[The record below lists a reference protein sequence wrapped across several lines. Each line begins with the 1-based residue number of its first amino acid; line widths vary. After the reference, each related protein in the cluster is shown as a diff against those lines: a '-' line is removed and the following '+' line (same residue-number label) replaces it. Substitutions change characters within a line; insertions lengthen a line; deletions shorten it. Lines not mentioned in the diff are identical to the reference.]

1 MNIVYKTMV
10 MLVNMGKML
19 PFVLCG
25 IILVSYSETMFSL
38 ATSDFVEWGGYII
51 PNTPISWFVGNYFEY
66 DLVTL
71 FALLIMSIAVQTC
84 FWNKLSLLYLFLQ
97 LKEKEYLLSIEL
109 LGVVPEDE
117 FIITQTNKGEPAV
130 SNKKAPSGKAYM
142 EIARRLLGENVEVT
156 IPGREKKGFLKKL
169 FGK

>member
-1 MNIVYKTMV
+1 MNIVYKTRV
-10 MLVNMGKML
+10 ILVNMGKML

-38 ATSDFVEWGGYII
+38 ATSDFVEWNGYII

-109 LGVVPEDE
+109 YPECIYVICIANILICS
-117 FIITQTNKGEPAV
+117 FFCYKGIRILT
-130 SNKKAPSGKAYM
+130 SSRKQ
-142 EIARRLLGENVEVT
+142 
-156 IPGREKKGFLKKL
+156 
-169 FGK
+169 

>member
-1 MNIVYKTMV
+1 MNVVYKTRV
-10 MLVNMGKML
+10 ILVNMGKML

-25 IILVSYSETMFSL
+25 IILVSYLETMFSL
-38 ATSDFVEWGGYII
+38 TTSDFVEWNGYII

-97 LKEKEYLLSIEL
+97 LKEKEYLSSIEIY
-109 LGVVPEDE
+109 PEY
-117 FIITQTNKGEPAV
+117 IYAICLANILIAGYLTVKGIKILINK
-130 SNKKAPSGKAYM
+130 
-142 EIARRLLGENVEVT
+142 
-156 IPGREKKGFLKKL
+156 
-169 FGK
+169 

>member
-1 MNIVYKTMV
+1 MNVVYKTRV
-10 MLVNMGKML
+10 ILVNMGKML

-25 IILVSYSETMFSL
+25 IILISYSETLFSL
-38 ATSDFVEWGGYII
+38 ATSDFVEWSGYII

-97 LKEKEYLLSIEL
+97 LKEKEYLSSIEL
-109 LGVVPEDE
+109 YTEYIYAIC
-117 FIITQTNKGEPAV
+117 IINIVLCVFFCYKG
-130 SNKKAPSGKAYM
+130 
-142 EIARRLLGENVEVT
+142 IT
-156 IPGREKKGFLKKL
+156 IFLKSAK
-169 FGK
+169 

>member
-1 MNIVYKTMV
+1 MNIVYRTRV
-10 MLVNMGKML
+10 ILVNMGKML

-71 FALLIMSIAVQTC
+71 FALLIMSISVQTC

-97 LKEKEYLLSIEL
+97 LKEKEYLSSIEL
-109 LGVVPEDE
+109 YQEYIYAICIANILICA
-117 FIITQTNKGEPAV
+117 FFCYKGI
-130 SNKKAPSGKAYM
+130 N
-142 EIARRLLGENVEVT
+142 I
-156 IPGREKKGFLKKL
+156 FLKSAK
-169 FGK
+169 

>member
-1 MNIVYKTMV
+1 MNIVYKTRV
-10 MLVNMGKML
+10 ILVNMGKML

-97 LKEKEYLLSIEL
+97 LKEKEYLSSIEL
-109 LGVVPEDE
+109 YTEYIYAIC
-117 FIITQTNKGEPAV
+117 IINIALCAFFCYKG
-130 SNKKAPSGKAYM
+130 
-142 EIARRLLGENVEVT
+142 IR
-156 IPGREKKGFLKKL
+156 IFLKSAK
-169 FGK
+169 

>member
-1 MNIVYKTMV
+1 MNIVYRTRV
-10 MLVNMGKML
+10 ILVNMGKML

-38 ATSDFVEWGGYII
+38 ATSDFVEWSGYII

-97 LKEKEYLLSIEL
+97 LKEKEYLSSIEL
-109 LGVVPEDE
+109 YPEYIYTICIANILICG
-117 FIITQTNKGEPAV
+117 FFCYKGIKILIQHE
-130 SNKKAPSGKAYM
+130 
-142 EIARRLLGENVEVT
+142 
-156 IPGREKKGFLKKL
+156 
-169 FGK
+169 

>member
-1 MNIVYKTMV
+1 MNIVYRTRV
-10 MLVNMGKML
+10 ILVNMGKML

-38 ATSDFVEWGGYII
+38 ATSDFVEWSGYII

-71 FALLIMSIAVQTC
+71 FALLIMSISVQTC

-97 LKEKEYLLSIEL
+97 LKEKEYLSSIEL
-109 LGVVPEDE
+109 YQEYIYVICIANILICG
-117 FIITQTNKGEPAV
+117 FFCYKGI
-130 SNKKAPSGKAYM
+130 N
-142 EIARRLLGENVEVT
+142 I
-156 IPGREKKGFLKKL
+156 FLKSAK
-169 FGK
+169 

>member
-1 MNIVYKTMV
+1 MNVVYKTRV
-10 MLVNMGKML
+10 ILVNMGKML

-38 ATSDFVEWGGYII
+38 ATSDFVEWNGYII

-97 LKEKEYLLSIEL
+97 LKEKEYLSSIEIY
-109 LGVVPEDE
+109 PEYIYAICLAN
-117 FIITQTNKGEPAV
+117 IIIAGYLTFKGIKILIRHE
-130 SNKKAPSGKAYM
+130 
-142 EIARRLLGENVEVT
+142 
-156 IPGREKKGFLKKL
+156 
-169 FGK
+169 